1 MILIQYHSDV
11 KLITRN
17 TDYAMRALCYI
28 AKQRKESVSAAEMVA
43 ELKIPRPFLRKI
55 LQVLSGEGLLK
66 SVKGQGGGFSLA
78 FPREKILLTD
88 LIRIFQN
95 TIRLNECVFKKKI
108 CPNRST
114 CALKKEIDLIEQDVL
129 ARLRGISVASLVD
142 GRNGSLPHKKRK
154 CHAHCSTSH

>member
-1 MILIQYHSDV
+1 M

-28 AKQRKESVSAAEMVA
+28 AKQKRSSVSASEMVA

-55 LQVLSGEGLLK
+55 LQTLSGEGLLR
-66 SVKGQGGGFSLA
+66 STKGQGGGFSLA
-78 FPREKILLTD
+78 LQQEKILLTD

-95 TIRLNECVFKKKI
+95 TIQLNECVFKKKI

-114 CALKKEIDLIEQDVL
+114 CVLKKEIDSIERDVL
-129 ARLRGISVASLVD
+129 KRLRRITIASLVNE
-142 GRNGSLPHKKRK
+142 GNGSHPSKKGK
-154 CHAHCSTSH
+154 CHGHCSSRH